1 MAAHRALLLLAVAL
15 AAAACR
21 SAPTAA
27 HDVSPDAARQQ
38 AETWRAK
45 HEVDYRRD
53 YVTIAGLHFLKEGPQ
68 SAGSDA
74 ASDVMLPAGAP
85 ATLGRFV
92 LTGEAVRFEP
102 DASSTVTLGDEPVTA
117 PVVLTDDGAPKADE
131 LSANGIRMVV
141 HRSGVRKSLRVWDP
155 DGPMAK
161 GFLGFRWFDIQ
172 PSYRVVGRFI
182 PDAAPRTVQ
191 TMNTFGDID
200 EYKTEGV
207 VEFTLNG
214 QTLRLRPFTTRP
226 KRFYF
231 VFRDGSSGNE
241 TYAAARFLY
250 SDLRDDGTTV
260 LDFNQAYNPPCAFNP
275 FTTCPLPLQENRL
288 TVKILAG
295 ERAYPVHV
303 KLPRS

>member
-1 MAAHRALLLLAVAL
+1 MT
-15 AAAACR
+15 
-21 SAPTAA
+21 AP
-27 HDVSPDAARQQ
+27 DVSPEEAHQQ
-38 AETWRAK
+38 AEAWRAK

-53 YVTIAGLHFLKEGPQ
+53 YVTIAGLHFLKEGSQ
-68 SAGSDA
+68 TAGSDT
-74 ASDVMLPAGAP
+74 ASDVVLPASAP
-85 ATLGRFV
+85 PTLGRFV

-102 DASSTVTLGDEPVTA
+102 HGAAAVTVGGNPVTA
-117 PVVLTDDGAPKADE
+117 PIVLTDDGAPKADE
-131 LSANGIRMVV
+131 LTASGIRMVV

-172 PSYRVVGRFI
+172 PAYRVVGRFI
-182 PDAAPRTVQ
+182 LDVAPRTVQ
-191 TMNTFGDID
+191 TVNTFGDLD

-214 QTLRLRPFTTRP
+214 DTLRLRPFTTRP
-226 KRFYF
+226 KRFYV
-231 VFRDGSSGNE
+231 VFRDGSSGTE

-260 LDFNQAYNPPCAFNP
+260 LDFNQSYNPPCAFNP

-303 KLPRS
+303 GLPESSRQTP